1 MLPQK
6 LVFVDLETTGTSATH
21 GRILEIGMLKVES
34 GAVVDTF
41 SSLINPLTY
50 IPPEIERLTGI
61 SEKDV
66 ENAPTFDSLAKDI
79 YAFIKDSIF
88 VAHNVRF
95 DYGFLKSEFARSEI
109 TFTAKHF
116 CTVRLS
122 RLLYPRFRRHNLDS
136 IIERFGFSCENRHRA
151 LDDAKVIQQFYEK
164 ARQSIAAEI
173 FEKAVSIALK
183 RPSIP
188 LQLKN
193 GILDNLPEQP
203 GVYIMYGSGGA
214 PLYVGKSISIKE
226 RVLSHFAADI
236 RSSSEMKIAQ
246 QIESIET
253 ITTPGELGALI
264 LESSMIKKMLPLY
277 NKKLRI
283 KREITA
289 IKKKRNKEGYETIY
303 LEPVE
308 TIHPD
313 DIYNDKDGTILGVCN
328 SRRQA
333 KALLAAVAKE
343 YLLCEKLLQLE
354 ATNTACFAYRLGLC
368 HGACIN
374 AELPLKYNMRFVE
387 AFSKV
392 KIKPWP
398 FKGPIVIEEKN
409 ELLGE
414 SQFFYIDRWCYLGS
428 ITIDNKGSVKKTLE
442 DTILFDADLYKILR
456 SYIYTPKYAKNI
468 RLLKDMKRND
478 FFEANREIL

>member
-6 LVFVDLETTGTSATH
+6 LVFVDLETTGTTATH
-21 GRILEIGMLKVES
+21 GRILEVGMLRMES
-34 GAVVDTF
+34 GEIVDTF

-50 IPPEIERLTGI
+50 IPPEIEKLTGI
-61 SEKDV
+61 SQKDV
-66 ENAPTFDSLAKDI
+66 EGAPTFDSLAKDI
-79 YAFIKDSIF
+79 YSFLKGGIF

-109 TFTAKHF
+109 AFTARHF

-122 RLLYPRFRRHNLDS
+122 RLLYPRCKRHNLDS
-136 IIERFGFSCENRHRA
+136 IIERFGFACENRHRA
-151 LDDAKVIQQFYEK
+151 LDDAKIIQQFYEK
-164 ARQSIAAEI
+164 SRLSIAADI

-183 RPSIP
+183 KPSVP

-193 GILDNLPEQP
+193 GVLDALPEQP

-264 LESSMIKKMLPLY
+264 LESTMIKKMLPLY

-289 IKKKRNKEGYETIY
+289 IKKKTNQDGYETIF
-303 LEPVE
+303 LEPAT

-313 DIYNDKDGTILGVCN
+313 DIYGEKDGTIIGICN

-333 KALLAAVAKE
+333 KTLLSVMAKE
-343 YLLCEKLLQLE
+343 YVLCEKLLQLE
-354 ATNTACFAYRLGLC
+354 STNTACFAYRLGLC
-368 HGACIN
+368 HGACVK
-374 AELPLKYNMRFVE
+374 AELPLKYNMRLVE

-409 ELLGE
+409 EQLGE
-414 SQFFYIDRWCYLGS
+414 TQFFYIDRWCYLGS
-428 ITIDNKGSVKKTLE
+428 ITVDIRGSIKKTLE
-442 DTILFDADLYKILR
+442 DTIVFDADLYKILR
-456 SYIYTPKYAKNI
+456 SYLYTPRYAKNVKM
-468 RLLKDMKRND
+468 LKDTQSDMGIEFASKM
-478 FFEANREIL
+478 I